1 MEPCANLQDLQC
13 KTSKMMVSP
22 AGFEPTT
29 Y

>member
-1 MEPCANLQDLQC
+1 MEPCANLKDLQY
-13 KTSKMMVSP
+13 KISKMMVSP